1 MRSPHHVIWR
11 QLRARPRLMVSL
23 AAGALVVFLLPQGLA
38 LLPQGLGWPSQ
49 GLVLHQSTRL
59 IIGWNVTTCLYLL
72 LVGLMMRHTDHA
84 QLQRRSHAEDEGKL
98 VILTLVIV
106 ASAAALSA
114 VVIELMAIKN
124 MAGGPK
130 YARIALAALTIVS
143 SWAFNHMMFALHYA
157 HDYYV
162 ARAKNLP
169 GGLDFPG
176 NEAPDYVDFL
186 YFSFVIGTSGQT
198 ADVTFTS
205 KSMRRVGLVHCVV
218 AFFFNTT
225 VLALT
230 INIAAGLI

>member
-38 LLPQGLGWPSQ
+38 LLPQGLGWPPQ
-49 GLVLHQSTRL
+49 GLVLQQSTRL

-72 LVGLMMRHTDHA
+72 LVGLMMRQSDHA
-84 QLQRRSHAEDEGKL
+84 QLQRRSYAEDEGKL

-162 ARAKNLP
+162 ANAKNLP

-198 ADVTFTS
+198 ADVAFTS
-205 KSMRRVGLVHCVV
+205 KSMRHVGLVHCVV